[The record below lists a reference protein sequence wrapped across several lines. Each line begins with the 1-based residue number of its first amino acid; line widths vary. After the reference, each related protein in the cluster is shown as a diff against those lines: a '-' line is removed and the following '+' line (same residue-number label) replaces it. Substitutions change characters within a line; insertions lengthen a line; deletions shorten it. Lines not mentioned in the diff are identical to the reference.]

1 MGVLIRNGIRYSGSG
16 SGASELADLEDVN
29 VSSPINGQTLTY
41 NSTTQEWENGD
52 VSAVG
57 SLSDL
62 DDVDIN
68 SLQEGDVLVSDEN
81 GVYQNQ
87 PKSLYP
93 SAPTMTWAEYQQLV
107 DNDEDDPDAEYY
119 IDDVDVAEAYYVETS
134 GQTALTGATTLTFTN
149 SHIKPTADIRIL
161 AEPASCKVSTNPQYK
176 VSAKLSSVGNGTAT
190 ITFPALAE
198 NTTFWLLIECPLA
211 ITVDPAYVYNT
222 DETVIGQWI
231 DGKPLYRKV
240 FTGTTPSTP
249 NTNTNLPHTITADM
263 NIKRIDGTITNASG
277 SQFPLNM
284 QFNDGSSINTWRRT
298 TTALGMAVYSNVVN
312 SPYEIIIEYTKT
324 TD

>member
-1 MGVLIRNGIRYSGSG
+1 MANEKVNKVILGNETLIDLTGDTVTANSLL
-16 SGASELADLEDVN
+16 SGATAHDASGNQIQGAVSVPTELNDLNDVN
-29 VSSPINGQTLTY
+29 ITSP
-41 NSTTQEWENGD
+41 
-52 VSAVG
+52 
-57 SLSDL
+57 
-62 DDVDIN
+62 
-68 SLQEGDVLVSDEN
+68 QEGDVLVSDEN

-93 SAPTMTWAEYQQLV
+93 SAPITTWADYQQLV

-119 IDDVDVAEAYYVETS
+119 IDDIDVAEAYYVETS

-198 NTTFWLLIECPLA
+198 NTEFWLLIECPLPV
-211 ITVDPAYVYNT
+211 TVDPDYVYNT

-240 FTGTTPSTP
+240 ITGTLSSPYSFVH
-249 NTNTNLPHTITADM
+249 NIANL
-263 NIKRIDGTITNASG
+263 GTIVRLEGYAKSASTTRNLNLSYFGDASWDSELSINATYIIIEA
-277 SQFPLNM
+277 
-284 QFNDGSSINTWRRT
+284 GSSYLNAHTGYT
-298 TTALGMAVYSNVVN
+298 FTVT
-312 SPYEIIIEYTKT
+312 IEYTKT